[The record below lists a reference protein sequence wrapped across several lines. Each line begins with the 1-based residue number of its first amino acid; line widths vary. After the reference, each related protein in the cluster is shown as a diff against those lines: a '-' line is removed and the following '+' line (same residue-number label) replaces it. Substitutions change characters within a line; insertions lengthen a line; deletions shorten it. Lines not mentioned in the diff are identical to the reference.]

1 MHFMAVKMSRSCGFV
16 VYSYLNMV
24 SLHQFK
30 GMQSV
35 CERGTI
41 CQYNA
46 YERGKFS
53 GKNGT

>member
-1 MHFMAVKMSRSCGFV
+1 MVLWFIHI
-16 VYSYLNMV
+16 LNMV
-24 SLHQFK
+24 SLQQFK

-53 GKNGT
+53 GKNGTLGLRG

>member
-35 CERGTI
+35 CERATI